1 MPQKRTDFV
10 QKPFASSKEWK
21 GVLKI
26 ADALTSHMAKPEIRK
41 QIDLANAPGR
51 SSSEV
56 QGVILGQATELGFK
70 SEAKGLFNNY
80 TNSSLRPDYYLAID
94 KTGIILEVER
104 GKTTQNNMDFLDF
117 WKCHICE
124 SAHYLFLLVPDE
136 LRQNQEKRPTRP
148 YNHVVTHMEAFF
160 KPANYTNVRGLVL
173 FGY

>member
-1 MPQKRTDFV
+1 MTQKRTDFV
-10 QKPFASSKEWK
+10 QETFADSKEWK

-26 ADALTSHMAKPEIRK
+26 ADALTAHMATPKIRK

-56 QGVILGQATELGFK
+56 QAVILGQATELGFK
-70 SEAKGLFNNY
+70 SEAKGLFNTY
-80 TNSSLRPDYYLAID
+80 ANSSLRPDYYLPID

-104 GKTTQNNMDFLDF
+104 GKTTINNMDFLDF

-136 LRQNQEKRPTRP
+136 LRQNPTRP
-148 YNHVVTHMEAFF
+148 VSRPYNIVASHMEAFF